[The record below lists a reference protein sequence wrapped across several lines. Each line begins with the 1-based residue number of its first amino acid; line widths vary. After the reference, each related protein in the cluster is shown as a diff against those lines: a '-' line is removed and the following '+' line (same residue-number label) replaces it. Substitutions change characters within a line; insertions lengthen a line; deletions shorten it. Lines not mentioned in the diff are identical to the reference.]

1 MPSGFRERL
10 RQKPNTREMQRDPS
24 KLSGLQRLLV
34 VLEGKPFEGTL
45 AQPSL
50 GAGQPAEAGQVV
62 LNFLMGF
69 SSLSRS
75 GSPGGHRGEGLCR

>member
-50 GAGQPAEAGQVV
+50 GAGQPAGVSQVV
-62 LNFLMGF
+62 AHLDEFHL
-69 SSLSRS
+69 LIKDLVLQEVTD
-75 GSPGGHRGEGLCR
+75 EGLCR